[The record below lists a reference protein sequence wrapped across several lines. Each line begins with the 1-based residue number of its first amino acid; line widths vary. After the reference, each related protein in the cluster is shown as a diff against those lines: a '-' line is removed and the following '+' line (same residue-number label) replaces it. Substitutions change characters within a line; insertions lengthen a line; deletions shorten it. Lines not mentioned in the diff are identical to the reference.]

1 MDIEKDKKKSGK
13 FCKILNNIFFKIVHD
28 NNTCTCNCDINERL
42 WTIKNLCECK
52 RAKSW
57 LIKNKMLKQ
66 NMRET
71 LYPYNT
77 AKKTLMPAECWNL
90 GLWLCGG
97 RFGKKYATISF
108 NYWVICEFYDKMW
121 LVGCRASSN
130 FYQLGSCLSTSSC
143 LRPVLNIFRQLFFI
157 IAWGKTEFCFLSM
170 QCWDEIKQQ
179 ILIGRGRWNFV
190 TAKCDCAAVT
200 QTKNWG
206 SQPEGEG
213 GKEELMR
220 EWKKTWRWTDR

>member
-1 MDIEKDKKKSGK
+1 
-13 FCKILNNIFFKIVHD
+13 
-28 NNTCTCNCDINERL
+28 
-42 WTIKNLCECK
+42 
-52 RAKSW
+52 
-57 LIKNKMLKQ
+57 
-66 NMRET
+66 MRET

-77 AKKTLMPAECWNL
+77 AKKTLMPTECWNL

-130 FYQLGSCLSTSSC
+130 FYQLCSCLST
-143 LRPVLNIFRQLFFI
+143 RPVLNIFRQLFFI

-200 QTKNWG
+200 QKKT
-206 SQPEGEG
+206 EGANQRVREG
-213 GKEELMR
+213 RKSWWESGKRHGDGQTDRRGRWR
-220 EWKKTWRWTDR
+220 EWRRWTDSFHDKGSSWRPACQSVCQPHPLLAALQLSTSPGHTQ